1 LSEWFKWFTHKDI
14 HLFCF
19 WMHQHFWTILHD
31 SLIKRVTFRKN
42 NFKTP
47 TVNTLFECCSTN
59 QVWDLEL
66 RVVYF
71 IKPMLFYW
79 RVMEHNQSNGGQS
92 FITKAERK
100 NPRYFEVI
108 HNIRPRVTFF
118 WILVNRSHSLFVW
131 GVYSLSAHSW
141 SFFSHNLPFLEF
153 STAFLTFTHCFHA
166 EYASASFWE
175 SVYRGGAIGS
185 GPLFLGNNAYLPPCP
200 SALGGENSGVES
212 VEEVETQLTF
222 IMHSKCSCILLTK
235 FPPQLNIGCRLFIV
249 VWLAA
254 WVSLRFSPSLRFL
267 LWLCFER
274 DLMLR

>member
-1 LSEWFKWFTHKDI
+1 
-14 HLFCF
+14 
-19 WMHQHFWTILHD
+19 MHQHFWTILHD

-166 EYASASFWE
+166 EYVSASFWE

-185 GPLFLGNNAYLPPCP
+185 GPLFQETMLISPLVHRHWGEKTVEWSLWRKWRP
-200 SALGGENSGVES
+200 SWPS
-212 VEEVETQLTF
+212 
-222 IMHSKCSCILLTK
+222 SCIQSV
-235 FPPQLNIGCRLFIV
+235 PV
-249 VWLAA
+249 Y
-254 WVSLRFSPSLRFL
+254 SSPNSHHS
-267 LWLCFER
+267 
-274 DLMLR
+274 